1 MIKSCSSF
9 WENNPS
15 NLSDKEVLTRYI
27 QIAQNTAVERIKKD
41 PVRTDFPLGQDLF
54 FFFSVRMTEVFSA
67 VFRIKIFYHSGCKDP
82 SDYTPDIRRRIRS
95 GGSRWGFFCAHCTA
109 CRKILCLTS
118 GVPSTAMSTFSLLL
132 KYFNNYFNITSITKM
147 SDIKDSW
154 EAVRRKIHL

>member
-109 CRKILCLTS
+109 CQKNPLTDIRCA
-118 GVPSTAMSTFSLLL
+118 VHCNVYLFSLIEVLQQLL
-132 KYFNNYFNITSITKM
+132 QYNFNNEN
-147 SDIKDSW
+147 
-154 EAVRRKIHL
+154 VRY